1 MYLSKVKKIL
11 LAMGMMPLLWCCDGS
26 GERKTADSGTDTV
39 ATTSA
44 APTPTSE
51 RIATMT
57 EEVRMLMEQFGE
69 NPDPKLLQQAMSI
82 NDSIE
87 RLDTTQ
93 QGRFNTALTRA
104 QLLAMSGNMLEAME
118 IQERLLSN
126 NPDDFVRLQFY
137 AGKYRMEGKLDSM
150 NIYAERALSRCDKV
164 IADSADNAVA
174 VDQALMNK
182 INIYQILDNR
192 SKAKEANDQLAS
204 RHKDDPDYQ
213 LTDEEF
219 NEEYNAAR
227 ASLNQSAEAYRKN
240 EKEMLRKS
248 EKEANRKS
256 EKEVH
261 RKGEKEK
268 RKHSAPAQ

>member
-1 MYLSKVKKIL
+1 
-11 LAMGMMPLLWCCDGS
+11 MGMMPLLWCCDSG
-26 GERKTADSGTDTV
+26 GERKAESGGTGTV
-39 ATTSA
+39 ATATA
-44 APTPTSE
+44 APIPDSE

-57 EEVRMLMEQFGE
+57 EEVRMLMAQYDE

-93 QGRFNTALTRA
+93 VGRFNTALTRA
-104 QLLAMSGNMLEAME
+104 QLLAKSGNMLEAME

-137 AGKYRMEGKLDSM
+137 AGKFRMEGKLDSM
-150 NIYAERALSRCDKV
+150 NIYAERALSKCDKV
-164 IADSADNAVA
+164 IADSSDNAVA

-192 SKAKEANDQLAS
+192 SKAKEANDQLAN

-213 LTDEEF
+213 LTDAEF
-219 NEEYNAAR
+219 NEEFNAAR

-248 EKEANRKS
+248 EKGK
-256 EKEVH
+256 K
-261 RKGEKEK
+261 
-268 RKHSAPAQ
+268 KHAAPAQ

>member
-1 MYLSKVKKIL
+1 
-11 LAMGMMPLLWCCDGS
+11 MGMMPLLWCCDGS
-26 GERKTADSGTDTV
+26 GERKTADSGTNTV

-126 NPDDFVRLQFY
+126 NPNDFVRLQFY

-240 EKEMLRKS
+240 EKEMQR
-248 EKEANRKS
+248 RG
-256 EKEVH
+256 EKEVHRKGERDAH

>member
-1 MYLSKVKKIL
+1 
-11 LAMGMMPLLWCCDGS
+11 MGMMPLLWCCDGS
-26 GERKTADSGTDTV
+26 GERKTTSSGTDTV

-126 NPDDFVRLQFY
+126 NPNDFVRLQFY

-164 IADSADNAVA
+164 IADNAVA

-248 EKEANRKS
+248 EKE
-256 EKEVH
+256 VH

>member
-1 MYLSKVKKIL
+1 
-11 LAMGMMPLLWCCDGS
+11 MGMMPLLWCCDGS
-26 GERKTADSGTDTV
+26 GERKTTSSGTDTV

-126 NPDDFVRLQFY
+126 NPNDFVRLQFY

-204 RHKDDPDYQ
+204 RHKDEPDYQ

-261 RKGEKEK
+261 RKGEKGK

>member
-1 MYLSKVKKIL
+1 
-11 LAMGMMPLLWCCDGS
+11 MGMMPLLWCCDGS
-26 GERKTADSGTDTV
+26 GERKTTSSGTDTV
-39 ATTSA
+39 TATSA

-126 NPDDFVRLQFY
+126 NPNDFVRLQFY

-164 IADSADNAVA
+164 IADSSDNAVA
-174 VDQALMNK
+174 VDQALTN
-182 INIYQILDNR
+182 
-192 SKAKEANDQLAS
+192 S
-204 RHKDDPDYQ
+204 
-213 LTDEEF
+213 
-219 NEEYNAAR
+219 
-227 ASLNQSAEAYRKN
+227 
-240 EKEMLRKS
+240 
-248 EKEANRKS
+248 
-256 EKEVH
+256 
-261 RKGEKEK
+261 
-268 RKHSAPAQ
+268 PADTKTTPTTS